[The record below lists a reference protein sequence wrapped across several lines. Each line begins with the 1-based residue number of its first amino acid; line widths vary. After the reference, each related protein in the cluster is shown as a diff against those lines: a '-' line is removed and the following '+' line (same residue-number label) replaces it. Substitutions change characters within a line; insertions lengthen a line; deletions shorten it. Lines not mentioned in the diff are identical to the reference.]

1 MEKIRIQKYLS
12 ECGVMSRR
20 AADSAL
26 TDGRIAVNGVTA
38 RPGDKIDP
46 SSDTL
51 TIDGRIVTT
60 GTAPPPRTYI
70 MLNKPAG
77 VVTTMHDER
86 GRRSVAELTANVGV
100 RVYPVGRLDMYSDGL
115 LLLTN
120 DGEFAARLMHPRHE
134 IPKIYRVILVG
145 DVPDATLAKLAEP
158 MTIIESDGTPYAL
171 APIGVKLISRG
182 GGETTV
188 ELTLKEGR
196 NRQIRRMC
204 SFLGLKIKRL
214 TRTAIG
220 DVRLGS
226 LPPGKWRHL
235 KENEIAYLSGKS

>member
-12 ECGVMSRR
+12 ERGVMSRR

-26 TDGRIAVNGVTA
+26 AEGRIAINGNTA
-38 RPGDKIDP
+38 KPGDKIDP
-46 SSDTL
+46 ESDTL
-51 TIDGRIVTT
+51 TIDGQIVSL
-60 GTAPPPRTYI
+60 GAVPSPRTYI
-70 MLNKPAG
+70 MLNKPLG

-86 GRRSVAELTANVGV
+86 GRRCVAYLTANVGV

-120 DGEFAARLMHPRHE
+120 DGELTARLTHPRHE
-134 IPKIYRVILVG
+134 IPKIYRVTLVG
-145 DVPDATLAKLAEP
+145 DVPDTTLKRLAEP
-158 MTIIESDGTPYAL
+158 MTIIEADGTPYAL
-171 APIGVKLISRG
+171 APVGVELISRCE
-182 GGETTV
+182 GETTV

-204 SFLGLKIKRL
+204 AALGLKIKRL

-220 DVRLGS
+220 DVKLGS
-226 LPPGKWRHL
+226 LPSGKWRHL
-235 KENEIAYLSGKS
+235 TENEIAYLSGKS